1 MPFAQTDPL
10 PDPRLLVPHQV
21 DEVIKLID
29 LIQEGDL
36 VTFVVSD
43 VGMGKTALCKFLS
56 EVLPL
61 ERSDVLTVFVPAQ
74 SIETPEQMVRLLLNR
89 LEIEF
94 QRGDLVEEFERF
106 YRWHQSYPD
115 LRLVVFVD
123 EFPELDVRVAEMI
136 RVLAD
141 LRNVNW
147 VLNGQKDRVLKY
159 LEKNV
164 PSLLNRRRYMLEMK
178 PLNLDEVR
186 DLLALRIAWAKG
198 TDLTHGALSI
208 APFTLPAIKKIYKL
222 SGGIPR
228 EALKIAS
235 DAVYSAIERG
245 VSIITPKLVS
255 GPRSGKGSKRKSKRA
270 GKSRQRFLRFFGR
283 K

>member
-1 MPFAQTDPL
+1 M
-10 PDPRLLVPHQV
+10 
-21 DEVIKLID
+21 
-29 LIQEGDL
+29 
-36 VTFVVSD
+36 
-43 VGMGKTALCKFLS
+43 
-56 EVLPL
+56 
-61 ERSDVLTVFVPAQ
+61 
-74 SIETPEQMVRLLLNR
+74 
-89 LEIEF
+89 
-94 QRGDLVEEFERF
+94 
-106 YRWHQSYPD
+106 
-115 LRLVVFVD
+115 D